1 MALAVDSHVP
11 GGFPKMPGEVI
22 RIGTQSVAPGQS
34 AVIELPIAQLY
45 TRTAINL
52 PVHVVNGLHPGPRL
66 FISAAIHGDEL
77 NGVEI
82 IRRVLQQKA
91 LRRLSGAVIAVPIVN
106 IFGLIQHSRYLPDR
120 RDLNR
125 VFPGSKNG
133 SLAAQLAYILLE
145 DIVKKCT
152 HGIDIHTGALH
163 RSNLPQV
170 RANLDDPETLALA
183 KAFGVPVLI
192 NSTVRDGSLR
202 ESATEN
208 GVTMLLYEGGEA
220 LRFDELCIRAGVRG
234 VMRVMRALDML
245 PQRRRQKQAVGE
257 PFIARSSSWVRAS
270 VSGIFRSYKSLGD
283 YVEQNEV
290 LGMISDPSDMF
301 IDQGYEISANSSGII
316 IGKTRLPLV
325 SQGDA
330 LYHIARFADASEVT
344 AGLETFQQSFNGDNN
359 SGQINPEIDPE
370 VPV

>member
-1 MALAVDSHVP
+1 MTINRPSH
-11 GGFPKMPGEVI
+11 GEII
-22 RIGTQSVAPGQS
+22 RIGAQSVAPGQS

-45 TRTAINL
+45 TRTAMNL

-91 LRRLSGAVIAVPIVN
+91 LRRLNGAVIAVPIVN

-125 VFPGSKNG
+125 VFPGSQNG

-163 RSNLPQV
+163 RSNLPQI
-170 RANLDDPETLALA
+170 RANLDDAVTLELA

-202 ESATEN
+202 EAAAEN

-234 VMRVMRALDML
+234 VMQVMRKLGML
-245 PQRRRQKQAVGE
+245 PQRRQKSRMQVE

-270 VSGIFRSYKSLGD
+270 LSGIFRSYKDLGD
-283 YVEQNEV
+283 YVERGEI
-290 LGMISDPSDMF
+290 LGTVSDPSDMF
-301 IDQGYEISANSSGII
+301 IDQGYEIRANDSGII
-316 IGKTRLPLV
+316 IGKTKLPLV

-330 LYHIARFADASEVT
+330 LYHIARFADGNEV
-344 AGLETFQQSFNGDNN
+344 AANLETFQQAFNGDNVS

>member
-1 MALAVDSHVP
+1 MTINRPSH
-11 GGFPKMPGEVI
+11 GEVI
-22 RIGTQSVAPGQS
+22 RVGTQSVAPGQS

-45 TRTAINL
+45 TRTAMNL

-91 LRRLSGAVIAVPIVN
+91 LRRLNGAVIAVPIVN

-125 VFPGSKNG
+125 VFPGSRNG

-163 RSNLPQV
+163 RSNLPQI
-170 RANLDDPETLALA
+170 RANLDDPITLELA

-202 ESATEN
+202 EAAAEN

-234 VMRVMRALDML
+234 VMQTMRKLGML
-245 PQRRRQKQAVGE
+245 PQRRQKNKVLVE

-270 VSGIFRSYKSLGD
+270 LSGIFRSYKDLGD
-283 YVEQNEV
+283 YVEQDEV
-290 LGMISDPSDMF
+290 LGKISDPSDMF
-301 IDQGYEISANSSGII
+301 IDQGYEICANSSGII
-316 IGKTRLPLV
+316 IGKTKLPLV

-330 LYHIARFADASEVT
+330 LYHIARFADVSEVA
-344 AGLETFQQSFNGDNN
+344 AGLETFQQAFNGDNA
-359 SGQINPEIDPE
+359 SGGQINPEIDPE